1 MENSHLLSDTYE
13 VDSDAY
19 EVEKIINCKYIRN
32 KKYYLIKWL
41 FYPINQSTWEPKS
54 NLKNLEYMINDFES
68 KYPYSIDSFMYD
80 IFNNDVK
87 AKKKSKNRNI
97 NINKKFL
104 SKKRNKDFYFSIEEL
119 DKQNMDLL
127 RKHLY
132 ISGNKK
138 HLNDNKQKN
147 DDLII
152 DLRTEEKENEGKL
165 NNSSENEINAIY
177 IEEQNSNLPKLIM
190 PIFELNFLN

>member
-13 VDSDAY
+13 VDSDTY

-54 NLKNLEYMINDFES
+54 NLENLEYMINDFES

-80 IFNNDVK
+80 TFNNNIK

-104 SKKRNKDFYFSIEEL
+104 SKKRNQDFYFSIEEL

-127 RKHLY
+127 RMHLY
-132 ISGNKK
+132 INGNKK

-152 DLRTEEKENEGKL
+152 DLRTEEKENEEKL
-165 NNSSENEINAIY
+165 NYSSENEINAIY
-177 IEEQNSNLPKLIM
+177 IEEQKSNLPKLIM
-190 PIFELNFLN
+190 PIFE

>member
-13 VDSDAY
+13 VDSDTY

-54 NLKNLEYMINDFES
+54 NLENLEYMINDFES
-68 KYPYSIDSFMYD
+68 KYPYSIDSFMQD
-80 IFNNDVK
+80 IFNNNIK

-104 SKKRNKDFYFSIEEL
+104 SKKRNKDFYSSIEEL

-165 NNSSENEINAIY
+165 NNSSENEINAII
-177 IEEQNSNLPKLIM
+177 IEEQKSNLPKLIM
-190 PIFELNFLN
+190 PIFE

>member
-13 VDSDAY
+13 VDSDTY

-54 NLKNLEYMINDFES
+54 NLENLEYMINDFES
-68 KYPYSIDSFMYD
+68 KYPYSIDSFMQD
-80 IFNNDVK
+80 IFNNNIK

-104 SKKRNKDFYFSIEEL
+104 SKKRNQDFYFSIEEL

-165 NNSSENEINAIY
+165 NNSSENEINAII
-177 IEEQNSNLPKLIM
+177 IEEQKSNLPKLIM
-190 PIFELNFLN
+190 PIFE

>member
-1 MENSHLLSDTYE
+1 MENSPLLSDI
-13 VDSDAY
+13 Y

-54 NLKNLEYMINDFES
+54 NLENLEYMINDFES

-80 IFNNDVK
+80 VFNNDVK
-87 AKKKSKNRNI
+87 AKKISKNRNI
-97 NINKKFL
+97 SINKKFL
-104 SKKRNKDFYFSIEEL
+104 SKKRNKDFYFSNEEL
-119 DKQNMDLL
+119 DKQNLDLF

-138 HLNDNKQKN
+138 QINNNKQKN

-152 DLRTEEKENEGKL
+152 DLRTEKKENEEKL
-165 NNSSENEINAIY
+165 NNSSENETNAKY
-177 IEEQNSNLPKLIM
+177 IEEQEKKSNLPKLIM
-190 PIFELNFLN
+190 PIFE

>member
-1 MENSHLLSDTYE
+1 
-13 VDSDAY
+13 
-19 EVEKIINCKYIRN
+19 
-32 KKYYLIKWL
+32 
-41 FYPINQSTWEPKS
+41 
-54 NLKNLEYMINDFES
+54 MINDFES

-80 IFNNDVK
+80 IFNNDIK

-132 ISGNKK
+132 ISGNKN

-152 DLRTEEKENEGKL
+152 DLRTEEKENEEKL

-177 IEEQNSNLPKLIM
+177 IEEKKSNLPKLIM
-190 PIFELNFLN
+190 PIFE